1 MATSHSNN
9 LNVGMKCIKYMLFT
23 INFMFVV
30 STKEALFRDTEEPT
44 LGRFLV
50 NPKVAIWKVLA
61 SLTISQIYLK

>member
-44 LGRFLV
+44 GRRILV
-50 NPKVAIWKVLA
+50 TYSQKVAIWKVLVFDHFPN
-61 SLTISQIYLK
+61 S